1 MIPCPAC
8 EQTVP
13 FQVANPR
20 LYTVENRESDRRVTG
35 YRWLRGTIT
44 DVVPHYYAIWQCPRC
59 LFADFAERV
68 DKEKPDDRHETA
80 RGLFLDISIEK
91 RMVLDGLRELVPKGD
106 LDLQGAFAHHLAA
119 LLITTLPITEKKIDH
134 SALGRIALRLAWLY
148 REQQGAPTAVTGS
161 PRSSQAIDH
170 LASATERL
178 DRLVKDAGE
187 VIQEIQQEGKRRGL
201 ELKLAETP
209 EANPYLAVGD
219 LLEVRL
225 QTLQSDVTSL
235 QMAVLQDQQGRMAPM
250 PAPAPEDAGELE
262 KGLRELR
269 PLWPDLP
276 LNEREALVM
285 ALAAFEYAYQF
296 EAGDESVEQSLAQV
310 NLILD
315 ILIRLGDLE
324 RALEWTSQISRYASD
339 TADELQGRI
348 SKGRA
353 SQNLTPYDETVI
365 NRKIAALGLTRQ
377 KAGER
382 RRDILD
388 LMLERD
394 QEKIDRIL
402 AENPQLTGP
411 ERTKVLVAAGIHD
424 GVLAMVNRNQPGPA
438 TASKEGGWFKK
449 LLT

>member
-1 MIPCPAC
+1 M
-8 EQTVP
+8 
-13 FQVANPR
+13 
-20 LYTVENRESDRRVTG
+20 
-35 YRWLRGTIT
+35 
-44 DVVPHYYAIWQCPRC
+44 
-59 LFADFAERV
+59 
-68 DKEKPDDRHETA
+68 
-80 RGLFLDISIEK
+80 
-91 RMVLDGLRELVPKGD
+91 
-106 LDLQGAFAHHLAA
+106 
-119 LLITTLPITEKKIDH
+119 
-134 SALGRIALRLAWLY
+134 
-148 REQQGAPTAVTGS
+148 
-161 PRSSQAIDH
+161 DH

-178 DRLVKDAGE
+178 DRLVQDAGE
-187 VIQEIQQEGKRRGL
+187 VIREIQQEGKRRGQ

-225 QTLQSDVTSL
+225 ETLQADVTSL
-235 QMAVLQDQQGRMAPM
+235 QMAVLQDRQGRMAV
-250 PAPAPEDAGELE
+250 APTPLPEDAGELE
-262 KGLRELR
+262 KGLRGLR

-276 LNEREALVM
+276 LNERESLVM

-315 ILIRLGDLE
+315 ILIRLGDLD

-348 SKGRA
+348 TKGRA
-353 SQNLTPYDETVI
+353 GQNLTPYDETVI

-402 AENPQLTGP
+402 AEHPQLSGP
-411 ERTKVLVAAGIHD
+411 DRTKALVAAGIHD
-424 GVLAMVNRNQPGPA
+424 GVVALASRGQGPA
-438 TASKEGGWFKK
+438 ATPAKEGAGWFKK